1 MYVNVEGLLN
11 FLSARIDLGYAMPLN
26 PKWVLCDPG
35 WWGLYQK
42 LITSRNR
49 WTREACQAWL
59 PSRSGLRER
68 LEQLHERYPRGFV
81 RNEGSII
88 GGAVDQWLDPDLAS
102 DPDLAEYKLE
112 RFRVLQRAKKK
123 LRAIFVMLTLIRG
136 QRAKRRLN
144 KVVNAVRSLRRT
156 NMLRDAVAK
165 ERLERGLLDVKTDAN

>member
-81 RNEGSII
+81 RSEGSII

-102 DPDLAEYKLE
+102 LDPDLDPDLAEYKLE

-123 LRAIFVMLTLIRG
+123 MRTMFVMLNLIKG
-136 QRAKRRLN
+136 ARAKRRLR
-144 KVVNAVRSLRRT
+144 KVANAVKSLRRT
-156 NMLRDAVAK
+156 KMLRDAVAK
-165 ERLERGLLDVKTDAN
+165 ERLERRL

>member
-35 WWGLYQK
+35 WWALYQK

-88 GGAVDQWLDPDLAS
+88 GGAVDQWLDPDLA
-102 DPDLAEYKLE
+102 EYKLE

-123 LRAIFVMLTLIRG
+123 MRAMFVMLNLIKG
-136 QRAKRRLN
+136 ARAKRRLH
-144 KVVNAVRSLRRT
+144 KVANAVKSLRRT